1 MREEAKISHYAIK
14 KVFFRH
20 KAQFPITLTKLYI
33 TKHADDNFSI
43 EFLSYE
49 DDVTHL
55 FYSNV
60 DVYELFRKAIIS
72 IQHLI
77 EIGKIYAFVAPIT
90 NNGHKVYLDK
100 DLLNKIRLNKNLS
113 VPELS
118 KHSCINPSTIYTVER
133 GEPLDAVISSVI
145 NYSLFF
151 KKPLHSLFT
160 LPYKKEM
167 LNIMLND
174 FIIKGYIDEVKAK
187 EIYSKETN

>member
-1 MREEAKISHYAIK
+1 MKEEAKISHYAIK
-14 KVFFRH
+14 KIFFKH
-20 KAQFPITLTKLYI
+20 KGQFPTTLTKLYI
-33 TKHADDNFSI
+33 TKHSENNFSI

-55 FYSNV
+55 FYRNV
-60 DVYELFRKAIIS
+60 DVYELFRKAVIS

-77 EIGKIYAFVAPIT
+77 DVGKVYTFTAPLT

-118 KHSCINPSTIYTVER
+118 NYSCINPSTIYTVER

-167 LNIMLND
+167 LNILLND
-174 FIIKGYIDEVKAK
+174 FMVKGYIESDKAK
-187 EIYSKETN
+187 EIFNKEIN